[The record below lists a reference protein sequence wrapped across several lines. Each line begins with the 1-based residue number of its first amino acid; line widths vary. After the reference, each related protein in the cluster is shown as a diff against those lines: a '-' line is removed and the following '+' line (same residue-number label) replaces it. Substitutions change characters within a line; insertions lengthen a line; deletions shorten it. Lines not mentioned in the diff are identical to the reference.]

1 MAKCTACEKAV
12 YFNDT
17 QVKPKDGLVYHKA
30 CFKCHECA
38 SQLTIASYTYFGEKL
53 LCKTHYMMAFQ
64 TTNSYGGDERFKK
77 QKDENVLLAAP
88 APTA

>member
-1 MAKCTACEKAV
+1 MAKCSLCEKAV

-17 QVKPKDGLVYHKA
+17 QVRPKDGLLYHKS
-30 CFKCHECA
+30 CFKCTDCA
-38 SQLTIASYTYFGEKL
+38 SQLSLTSYAFHGDKL
-53 LCKTHYMMAFQ
+53 LCKTHYVAAFQ

-77 QKDENVLLAAP
+77 QKDENVLIAAP

>member
-17 QVKPKDGLVYHKA
+17 QVKPKDGL
-30 CFKCHECA
+30 
-38 SQLTIASYTYFGEKL
+38 LTIASYTYFGEKL